1 MSDETGGDLRRGLWQ
16 RLRHRVRPRGE
27 GSLREAIEEIIEE
40 IEESEGEEGE
50 NGGIGDHERLLLSNI
65 LKLRHLTAYDVM
77 VPRADIVAVE
87 VDTPYE
93 DLMTLIGREGHS
105 RMPVY
110 RDTLDDIVG
119 FIHIKD
125 VIPFARNPAAFSLN
139 EAKRDVLIV
148 APSMLAL
155 DLLLEM
161 RRSRRHMAL
170 VVDEY
175 GGIDGL
181 ITIEDLVEEIVGEI
195 EDEHDLDAPPLLQ
208 RRADGSLLA
217 DARVPLEQFEALAG
231 PVLSEEER
239 EADLDTLGG
248 LVVSLAGRVPARG
261 ELFKHPASGMTLE
274 VVDADPRRLRRLRVR
289 DLPPREPVP
298 GAPQPAGDA

>member
-1 MSDETGGDLRRGLWQ
+1 MSDEANGDSRRGIWQ
-16 RLRHRVRPRGE
+16 RLRHRIKPRAGE

-40 IEESEGEEGE
+40 IEESEGEDGE
-50 NGGIGDHERLLLSNI
+50 PGGIGDHERLLLGNI

-87 VDTPYE
+87 AGASFQE
-93 DLMTLIGREGHS
+93 LLALFQREGHS

-119 FIHIKD
+119 FVHVKD
-125 VIPFARNPAAFSLN
+125 LLAYVGDQAGFRLAAV
-139 EAKRDVLIV
+139 KREVLIV

-181 ITIEDLVEEIVGEI
+181 ITIEDLVEQIVGEI
-195 EDEHDLDAPPLLQ
+195 EDEHDLESAPLLQ
-208 RRADGSLLA
+208 TRADGSVVA
-217 DARVPLEQFEALAG
+217 DARVPLEQFEALVG
-231 PVLSEEER
+231 PILSDEER
-239 EADLDTLGG
+239 EDDLDTLGG

-261 ELFKHPASGMTLE
+261 ELFKHPHSGMTLE

-289 DLPPREPVP
+289 NLPPKPPEKT
-298 GAPQPAGDA
+298 

>member
-1 MSDETGGDLRRGLWQ
+1 MSDDNGGDSRRGLWQ
-16 RLRHRVRPRGE
+16 RFRHRIRPRGE

-40 IEESEGEEGE
+40 IEESEGEDGEGAS
-50 NGGIGDHERLLLSNI
+50 IGHHERVLLANI
-65 LKLRHLTAYDVM
+65 PKLRHLTAYDVM

-87 VDTPYE
+87 GSTPFPE
-93 DLMTLIGREGHS
+93 LLALVAREGHS
-105 RMPVY
+105 RLPGY

-119 FIHIKD
+119 FVHIKD
-125 VIPFARNPAAFSLN
+125 VIPFATDPAAFRLS

-195 EDEHDLDAPPLLQ
+195 EDEHDLETAPLLQ
-208 RRADGSLLA
+208 QRPDGSILA
-217 DARVPLEQFEALAG
+217 DARVDLEQFEALVG
-231 PVLSEEER
+231 PILTEEER

-289 DLPPREPVP
+289 NLPSR
-298 GAPQPAGDA
+298 PAGAA

>member
-1 MSDETGGDLRRGLWQ
+1 VSDDNGSETRRGLWQ
-16 RLRHRVRPRGE
+16 RLRQRVRPRGE

-40 IEESEGEEGE
+40 IEESEGEDGD
-50 NGGIGDHERLLLSNI
+50 GASIGSHERVLLANI

-87 VDTPYE
+87 VSTPFPE
-93 DLMTLIGREGHS
+93 LLSLIAREGHS
-105 RMPVY
+105 RLPVY

-119 FIHIKD
+119 FVHIKD
-125 VIPFARNPAAFSLN
+125 VIPHAGDPAAFRLS
-139 EAKRDVLIV
+139 EVKRDVLIV

-195 EDEHDLDAPPLLQ
+195 EDEHDLETAPLLQ
-208 RRADGSLLA
+208 QRPDGSILA
-217 DARVPLEQFEALAG
+217 DARVDLEQFEELVG

-289 DLPPREPVP
+289 NLPPR
-298 GAPQPAGDA
+298 PAGRE

>member
-1 MSDETGGDLRRGLWQ
+1 MSDDGNGDSRRGLWQ
-16 RLRHRVRPRGE
+16 RLRLKLRPRGE

-40 IEESEGEEGE
+40 IEESEGEDGEGAT
-50 NGGIGDHERLLLSNI
+50 ITDHERLLLANI

-87 VDTPYE
+87 VSTPFRE
-93 DLMTLIGREGHS
+93 LLALIAREGHS
-105 RMPVY
+105 RLPVY

-119 FIHIKD
+119 FVHIKD
-125 VIPFARNPAAFSLN
+125 VIPHAADPAGFKLS
-139 EAKRDVLIV
+139 EVKRDVLIV

-195 EDEHDLDAPPLLQ
+195 EDEHDLESAPLLQ
-208 RRADGSLLA
+208 QRTDGSVLA
-217 DARVPLEQFEALAG
+217 DARVDLDEFEKLVG
-231 PVLSEEER
+231 PILSEEER

-261 ELFKHPASGMTLE
+261 ELFKHPTSGMTLE

-289 DLPPREPVP
+289 NLPPKPPEFE
-298 GAPQPAGDA
+298 